1 VSAARG
7 GLFLFIVVLCSM
19 FGQFATELYLPSMPA
34 MARYFNVN
42 ISVVQLSITNYTF
55 GYAVGSFWCGYISD
69 KSGRL
74 KVLFPC
80 IIVTIFGSL
89 MCCFAFDAEFLFVGR
104 FIQGLGLGGIGVVSR
119 SVVRDISKTKM
130 EFAKFASILGSVSAI
145 AIAFAPIIGGYIEK
159 YLFWRI
165 NFVLLFLIALCLAWL
180 CRYKLV
186 ETNEDTGKIDLLEMI
201 HDYFEVFK
209 NKQFLLYNCISSLTL
224 AGFISYQTIS
234 AYLLQVKVGLAPD
247 SFGYT
252 SLLVTIAL
260 ILGGVINS
268 KVVERRGVEVMLKFG
283 SMLYLLAG
291 ALYVVGGLFN
301 IVNVVS
307 ILLPMMLF
315 TFGAGIIYPNASSGA
330 LSLFTKKAGT
340 AASIYNCFQMLG
352 GTMGSWIISS
362 IYANTPLPLG
372 VMFVFIGLSGM
383 LVYYSLQ
390 FSLLHN
396 ESL

>member
-7 GLFLFIVVLCSM
+7 GLFLFIVVLFSM

-165 NFVLLFLIALCLAWL
+165 NF
-180 CRYKLV
+180 
-186 ETNEDTGKIDLLEMI
+186 E
-201 HDYFEVFK
+201 
-209 NKQFLLYNCISSLTL
+209 FLLYNCISSLTL